1 MFEPIPGGIWMPVF
15 TLPRNEK
22 KLFEKLQGKEIPV
35 YLPLR
40 KHINLQ
46 PVISKGKN
54 YCYKRVL
61 QVPMFPNYL
70 FANITPDL
78 RSELN
83 RDRSVIRILPVKPEE
98 EVNLLRELN
107 LVHEIEAFSET
118 EEIEVTNGLQTGEK
132 IVFIDGPLIGWTG
145 VISSFGEKGMV
156 FVNITSIQASIQVKY
171 STVWCKRCEG
181 EEI

>member
-1 MFEPIPGGIWMPVF
+1 MFEPIPGGVWMPIF

-22 KLFEKLQGKEIPV
+22 KLFEKLRSKDIPA
-35 YLPLR
+35 YLPLK
-40 KHINLQ
+40 KHINIQ

-83 RDRSVIRILPVKPEE
+83 RDRSVIRILPVEQEE
-98 EVNLLRELN
+98 EVILLRELN
-107 LVHEIEAFSET
+107 LVHEVEILSET
-118 EEIEVTNGLQTGEK
+118 EEIEVTNGLQVGEK

-156 FVNITSIQASIQVKY
+156 SVNITSIQASIQVKY
-171 STVWCKRCEG
+171 PTSWCKRCDGEG
-181 EEI
+181 T